1 MNRVCQ
7 RISKLSGI
15 DFTAH
20 DLRRTTATALKELG
34 YSIEDI
40 GRILNHSRT
49 SITDEYIQTSID
61 HLRTALEEL
70 EYLLFDVMW
79 EQPASED

>member
-1 MNRVCQ
+1 
-7 RISKLSGI
+7 
-15 DFTAH
+15 
-20 DLRRTTATALKELG
+20 
-34 YSIEDI
+34 
-40 GRILNHSRT
+40 LNHSRT

-79 EQPASED
+79 EQPASEE